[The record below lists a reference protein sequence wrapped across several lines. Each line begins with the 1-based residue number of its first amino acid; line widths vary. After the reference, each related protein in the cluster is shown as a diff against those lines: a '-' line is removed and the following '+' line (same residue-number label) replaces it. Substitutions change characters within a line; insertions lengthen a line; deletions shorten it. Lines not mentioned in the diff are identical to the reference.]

1 MPWWTWIAAGALLLV
16 AEAVLPTDFFLVFFG
31 AAGLVV
37 GLAMLLGLHLP
48 AWAQW
53 LLFAGLS
60 IASVVVLR
68 PRLRRA
74 LGKDRM
80 QGHTELVGEV
90 VIAGQEIAADGTGQ
104 GQLRGTVW
112 KIHNAG
118 GETLRA
124 GERCRVARVEGLT
137 LHLTREG

>member
-1 MPWWTWIAAGALLLV
+1 MPWWTWIAVGALLLV

-31 AAGLVV
+31 AAALVV
-37 GLAMLLGLHLP
+37 GLAMLLGLHPP

-60 IASVVVLR
+60 IASVVALR

-124 GERCRVARVEGLT
+124 GERCKVARVEGLT
-137 LHLTREG
+137 LYVTREG

>member
-31 AAGLVV
+31 AAALVV
-37 GLAMLLGLHLP
+37 GLAMLAGLHPP

-68 PRLRRA
+68 PRLRRT

-124 GERCRVARVEGLT
+124 GERCKVARVEGLT
-137 LHLTREG
+137 LYVTREG

>member
-37 GLAMLLGLHLP
+37 GLALLAGLHAP

-53 LLFAGLS
+53 LLFAALS
-60 IASVVVLR
+60 IASLVVVR

-80 QGHTELVGEV
+80 LGHTELVGEV
-90 VIAGQEIAADGTGQ
+90 VIAGQEIAADGNGQ
-104 GQLRGTVW
+104 GELRGTVW

-118 GETLRA
+118 GEPLRA

-137 LHLTREG
+137 LHVTREG